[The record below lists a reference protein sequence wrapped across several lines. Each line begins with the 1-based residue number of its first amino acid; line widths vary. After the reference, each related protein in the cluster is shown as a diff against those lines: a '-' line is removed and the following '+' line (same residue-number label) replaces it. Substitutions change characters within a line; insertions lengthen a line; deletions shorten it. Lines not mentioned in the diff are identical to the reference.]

1 MEKLKLRIE
10 ELQKEFQRLE
20 NQKQNII
27 LQQLQ
32 IQGGIN
38 ELNKLLSEEKD
49 GEN

>member
-1 MEKLKLRIE
+1 MEKLKLIIE